1 MNLSCLGRNQP
12 PTKRH
17 KLQFL
22 KKKRFDPTSNANKIE
37 PTFPSLKLVRSMTQ
51 ALHSKSSYFWK
62 ILFKRK
68 KRMRIRNDSL
78 Y

>member
-22 KKKRFDPTSNANKIE
+22 KKRRFNPTSNANKIE

-51 ALHSKSSYFWK
+51 ALHSKSSIFGK
-62 ILFKRK
+62 FFLEGKRE
-68 KRMRIRNDSL
+68 
-78 Y
+78 